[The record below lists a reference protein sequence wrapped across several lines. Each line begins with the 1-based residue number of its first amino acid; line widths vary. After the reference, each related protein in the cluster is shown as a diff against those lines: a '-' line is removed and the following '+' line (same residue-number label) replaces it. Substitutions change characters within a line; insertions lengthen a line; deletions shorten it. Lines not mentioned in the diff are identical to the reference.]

1 MATTATRPWTRVP
14 KLIVFDLDFTLWYPE
29 MYELAGAPFRRSAKG
44 VVTARDGEEVHL
56 FDAVHPVLQE
66 IAFGTEFAETCVAVA
81 SRTTYPEWACECMD
95 LILVQFKALS
105 TSEKTMQR
113 RKGLNSK
120 CETLANLVQYQAIY
134 PTNKRV
140 HFKQLADDSG
150 VAFSDM
156 LFFDNEYSNIRDIS
170 AIGVTSIY
178 CPDGLTWDV
187 WEQGMAAFQCK

>member
-44 VVTARDGEEVHL
+44 VVTARDGEE
-56 FDAVHPVLQE
+56 
-66 IAFGTEFAETCVAVA
+66 
-81 SRTTYPEWACECMD
+81 
-95 LILVQFKALS
+95 ALS
-105 TSEKTMQR
+105 TSEKAMQR